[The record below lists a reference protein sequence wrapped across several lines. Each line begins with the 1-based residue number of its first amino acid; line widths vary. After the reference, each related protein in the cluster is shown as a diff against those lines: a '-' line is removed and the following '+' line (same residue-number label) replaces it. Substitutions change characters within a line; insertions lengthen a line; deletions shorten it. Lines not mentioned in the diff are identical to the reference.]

1 MSRRQRFLVVL
12 VLICRR
18 LTLLCKPA
26 MVLSLL
32 FSLSEDEVCSKD
44 EDKGSKWN
52 PNA

>member
-1 MSRRQRFLVVL
+1 
-12 VLICRR
+12 
-18 LTLLCKPA
+18 

-32 FSLSEDEVCSKD
+32 FPLSKDEVCRKD